1 MFEIPEACPTW
12 SRGTAA
18 VEPDE
23 AGPLATPRPTASAT
37 SGPTNAAHVH
47 EASTNAS
54 TAKPTAARPKP
65 SATAAPPPIRPASGV
80 ISGVIAIMPAAAGS
94 VASPASNALMPNAA
108 GSWKYRLS
116 TYMSALIVPATI
128 RIASVAPTS
137 TLLRSRLR
145 FTSGAFARRSTTTN
159 SPAAAIAT
167 AMQPSVAAEA
177 QPQSLPSLSARM
189 SGPSTSAISTVPTK
203 SIERGAFGSLDSA
216 TVASVSGTHA
226 AAMAA
231 SIQNKP
237 CQPVVSTST
246 PPSSGPSAPP
256 AADAAPHSVIAFIC
270 AEPDEATDSRLMPQ
284 ARIVAPDAPWI
295 MRPATTPVP
304 LVESAMNAHEAT
316 NSSRP
321 AMNTLRRPSTSPSAP
336 EVTMTAAP
344 TSE

>member
-23 AGPLATPRPTASAT
+23 AGPLATPRPTPSAT
-37 SGPTNAAHVH
+37 SRPTNAAYVH
-47 EASTNAS
+47 DASTNPS
-54 TAKPTAARPKP
+54 TANPTAASPKP
-65 SATAAPPPIRPASGV
+65 SATAAPPPMRPASGV

-108 GSWKYRLS
+108 GFWKYRLS

-159 SPAAAIAT
+159 STAAPIVT
-167 AMQPSVAAEA
+167 AKQPSVAADA
-177 QPQSLPSLSARM
+177 QPQSVPLLSARM

-203 SIERGAFGSLDSA
+203 SIERDAFGSLDSA

-226 AAMAA
+226 AAIPA
-231 SIQNKP
+231 SIQNNP

-246 PPSSGPSAPP
+246 PPSSGPSAAP
-256 AADAAPHSVIAFIC
+256 AADAAPQIVIAFSC
-270 AEPDEATDSRLMPQ
+270 PEPDAATDSRLMPH
-284 ARIVAPDAPWI
+284 ARIVAPEAPWI
-295 MRPATTPVP
+295 MRPATIPAAEP
-304 LVESAMNAHEAT
+304 ESAINAHEAT
-316 NSSRP
+316 NSASP
-321 AMNTLRRPSTSPSAP
+321 ARKSLRRPNTSPSAP
-336 EVTMTAAP
+336 DVTITA
-344 TSE
+344 